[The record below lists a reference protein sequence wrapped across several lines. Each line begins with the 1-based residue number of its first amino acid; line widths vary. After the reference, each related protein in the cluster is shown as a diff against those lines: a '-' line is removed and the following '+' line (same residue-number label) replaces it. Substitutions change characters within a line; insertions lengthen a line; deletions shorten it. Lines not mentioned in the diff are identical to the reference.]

1 MTKLI
6 GLTGAYDF
14 LERMILEPAG
24 ARYNP
29 DWKKARENLENSHD
43 ENLDYLGTYFPR
55 TVLESAIIFEHLM
68 RTMPSVKKMLA
79 ERDVIRVLNFG
90 CGTGGEL
97 LGFLIALG
105 WEFNWELPAVEVDAI
120 DGNEDALGMMQDIMH
135 LCRDKWD
142 FDLRVRT
149 VTHKAEKSGFAPA
162 NVKLRDDYD
171 VLVTSKCLGEL
182 NAVSQTPFLDFAC
195 EFFDSIAPEGLIVM
209 MDVTS
214 RQPHN
219 RGNDWTNLQMTGEF
233 DTHRLQFRKH
243 GFRTLFPL
251 VCDGCS
257 GCRSHSRFLQFI
269 FDFSELGLLEYSET
283 KLACRAYCRDKLWQK
298 VRAEVPPARWQIS
311 MGVSCGECREK
322 GAGENLA
329 ELPGCC
335 VNHKYFARGG

>member
-79 ERDVIRVLNFG
+79 ERDVIRVLDFG

-195 EFFDSIAPEGLIVM
+195 EFFRQHRSRRTDRHDGRHVEATSQ
-209 MDVTS
+209 S
-214 RQPHN
+214 RQ
-219 RGNDWTNLQMTGEF
+219 
-233 DTHRLQFRKH
+233 
-243 GFRTLFPL
+243 
-251 VCDGCS
+251 
-257 GCRSHSRFLQFI
+257 
-269 FDFSELGLLEYSET
+269 
-283 KLACRAYCRDKLWQK
+283 
-298 VRAEVPPARWQIS
+298 
-311 MGVSCGECREK
+311 
-322 GAGENLA
+322 
-329 ELPGCC
+329 
-335 VNHKYFARGG
+335 

>member
-55 TVLESAIIFEHLM
+55 TVLESAVIFEHLM

-79 ERDVIRVLNFG
+79 ERDVIRVLDFG

-120 DGNEDALGMMQDIMH
+120 DGNQDALGMMQDIMH

-162 NVKLRDDYD
+162 NVKLRDDYARH
-171 VLVTSKCLGEL
+171 VEVSRRAQRRFP
-182 NAVSQTPFLDFAC
+182 NAVPRLRVRVFRQHRSRRTDRHDGRHVEAASQ
-195 EFFDSIAPEGLIVM
+195 
-209 MDVTS
+209 S
-214 RQPHN
+214 RQ
-219 RGNDWTNLQMTGEF
+219 
-233 DTHRLQFRKH
+233 
-243 GFRTLFPL
+243 
-251 VCDGCS
+251 
-257 GCRSHSRFLQFI
+257 
-269 FDFSELGLLEYSET
+269 
-283 KLACRAYCRDKLWQK
+283 
-298 VRAEVPPARWQIS
+298 
-311 MGVSCGECREK
+311 
-322 GAGENLA
+322 
-329 ELPGCC
+329 
-335 VNHKYFARGG
+335 

>member
-55 TVLESAIIFEHLM
+55 TVLESAVIFEHLM

-79 ERDVIRVLNFG
+79 ERDVIRVLDFG

-120 DGNEDALGMMQDIMH
+120 DGNQDALGMMQDIMH

-171 VLVTSKCLGEL
+171 VLVNS
-182 NAVSQTPFLDFAC
+182 
-195 EFFDSIAPEGLIVM
+195 
-209 MDVTS
+209 
-214 RQPHN
+214 
-219 RGNDWTNLQMTGEF
+219 
-233 DTHRLQFRKH
+233 
-243 GFRTLFPL
+243 
-251 VCDGCS
+251 
-257 GCRSHSRFLQFI
+257 
-269 FDFSELGLLEYSET
+269 LENT
-283 KLACRAYCRDKLWQK
+283 T
-298 VRAEVPPARWQIS
+298 AEVKFSA
-311 MGVSCGECREK
+311 EK
-322 GAGENLA
+322 DAFTDGGCVENGNAGTYYKTES
-329 ELPGCC
+329 EYVRQYEDIPE
-335 VNHKYFARGG
+335 R